1 MNVLCHLLI
10 NDNVSNV
17 GSSMP
22 PICKLQMIKHLLEF
36 VKSKK
41 KKGLKK
47 KLEHTITIW
56 GSIWIIW
63 HGTPRESRK
72 ET

>member
-1 MNVLCHLLI
+1 MNVPCHLLI

-36 VKSKK
+36 VKSQ
-41 KKGLKK
+41 KKGFKK
-47 KLEHTITIW
+47 KLDHTITIS

-63 HGTPRESRK
+63 HGTPKESRK
-72 ET
+72 EI